1 MFNFLKR
8 RKYPEI
14 AKYKKKDQ
22 INFRYRG
29 ELMFG
34 YIYDAKLEN
43 GKIIYSIQTGGQCPA
58 IIENFNEEEI
68 IGLRKK

>member
-1 MFNFLKR
+1 MFNFFKR
-8 RKYPEI
+8 KKYPET
-14 AKYKKKDQ
+14 AKYQKKAE

-34 YIYDAKLEN
+34 YIYDAREDN
-43 GKIIYSIQTGGQCPA
+43 GKIIYSIQTAGQCPA
-58 IIENFNEEEI
+58 IIENYQEENI

>member
-8 RKYPEI
+8 KKYPTN
-14 AKYKKKDQ
+14 AKYQKKDE

-34 YIYDAKLEN
+34 YIYDAREEN
-43 GKIIYSIQTGGQCPA
+43 NKIIYSIQTGGQCPA
-58 IIENFNEEEI
+58 IIENYNEEDI